1 MGENPFDC
9 SADQSYL
16 IPTQPQSAAT
26 VRAVDPCR
34 LIAAAEAESA
44 LGAAV
49 RKVPPHYQ
57 EPHTWNCIYQVG
69 EDQQRR
75 LSLKVDEN
83 PSVDSR
89 GYMAN
94 QRRKGRKSVP
104 DLADEAYLFDSPA
117 GFATLDAR
125 LGDTLLE
132 FSLGGPP
139 SGREQTITRLAH
151 QAVQRMVAGEGIAA
165 EASPD
170 AKLTGEWTAS
180 AGGRTLLMIVRQDKA
195 LTISVSASQNG
206 VLTTNGNRTVHD
218 PPEGNS
224 NRKTGEGAVNCGLAR
239 GVRPGV
245 SDIEVGGH
253 EFTGFRIPR
262 RVLRRLPGR
271 GDATATVSRW
281 QTERCPRSHRPLV
294 VA

>member
-75 LSLKVDEN
+75 LSLK
-83 PSVDSR
+83 
-89 GYMAN
+89 
-94 QRRKGRKSVP
+94 
-104 DLADEAYLFDSPA
+104 ADEAYLFDSPA

>member
-1 MGENPFDC
+1 MRFCSPDKQRSIVIAPTPEGGVPMGENPFDC

-75 LSLKVDEN
+75 LSLK
-83 PSVDSR
+83 
-89 GYMAN
+89 
-94 QRRKGRKSVP
+94 
-104 DLADEAYLFDSPA
+104 ADEAYLFDSPA